1 MTREQQITVVK
12 EMISEAVADGSMT
25 KRCATAIM
33 NAYDEI
39 LALPIDV
46 PSDEE
51 IEKEYPSDIEAIRD
65 EWGFPYD
72 CSEEQIN
79 FLQTERINAQM
90 KQRAAKWMQD
100 EILKRN
106 RP

>member
-33 NAYDEI
+33 NAYDAI
-39 LALPIDV
+39 LALPIEV
-46 PSDEE
+46 PRDKE
-51 IEKEYPSDIEAIRD
+51 IENKANGIANPKSQRDFERWQWLGVKEGARWMRD
-65 EWGFPYD
+65 E
-72 CSEEQIN
+72 I
-79 FLQTERINAQM
+79 I
-90 KQRAAKWMQD
+90 
-100 EILKRN
+100 KRN